1 MDMIKIKKRS
11 VAILLLLS
19 IVITACGCG
28 STAGKSLSEYAIGK
42 WNGQVDVA
50 AIMYQGLGDELGID
64 LSPEPKYCSMDITFN
79 EDGTYV
85 LAVNMDEFAQA
96 AGKCVEPYV
105 SAIIG
110 FSTESLVDLIMQY
123 VAEDMSAEDGMDKG
137 TYVVDDEQKLI
148 TVSDE
153 SGDEDTFYLTDEGTL
168 QYEDT
173 EIGQVITFQKQ

>member
-1 MDMIKIKKRS
+1 MIKIKKMS
-11 VAILLLLS
+11 IAILLLLS

-64 LSPEPKYCSMDITFN
+64 LSPEPEYCSMDITFN

-123 VAEDMSAEDGMDKG
+123 VAKDMSAEDGMDKG

-173 EIGQVITFQKQ
+173 EIGQVITFEKQ

>member
-1 MDMIKIKKRS
+1 MIKIKKMS
-11 VAILLLLS
+11 IAILLLLS
-19 IVITACGCG
+19 IVVTACGCG
-28 STAGKSLSEYAIGK
+28 GAAGKPLSEYAIGK

-50 AIMYQGLGDELGID
+50 VIMYQGLGDELGID
-64 LSPEPKYCSMDITFN
+64 LSPEPEYCSMDITFN

-105 SAIIG
+105 SVIIG

-123 VAEDMSAEDGMDKG
+123 VAKDMSAEDGMDKG

-173 EIGQVITFQKQ
+173 EIGQVITFEKQ